1 MSNRTHEPAGGP
13 TLYSISTVAA
23 RLDLSQDSVRR
34 LIRNGE
40 LTPIRIGATVRI
52 DAAEL
57 ESFLDRQRQAAGGR
71 TRNTDFVDTAV
82 SPGRRGKRSVAGS

>member
-1 MSNRTHEPAGGP
+1 MRNRMHEPGGGP

-23 RLDLSQDSVRR
+23 RLDLSQDTVRR
-34 LIRNGE
+34 LIGNGE

-57 ESFLDRQRQAAGGR
+57 ESFLDRQRQAVIR
-71 TRNTDFVDTAV
+71 
-82 SPGRRGKRSVAGS
+82 